1 MKTLLYLSFLLSIGF
16 QSYGQTKP
24 DKEDYDTKSKRLL
37 IKFTG
42 VYIYGI
48 NQGHIDQ
55 DSAMVIAS
63 AANKIPV
70 SLSYDEGFNDGSN
83 FPGKEMVDQNNITAA
98 LKILAKLQKTDRVKL
113 LLQLGSHYLF
123 KPGNKKEDLE
133 KALIYTKQAV
143 ALSNQLKIPR
153 WQQQSNILLGKY
165 YFQDGNIANSQATLS
180 MVTKTC
186 RKLNDKKALADALE
200 NQGTFLLDNNPDK
213 EKILT
218 EAMSL
223 YKETGNKIKE
233 VETLTKILTVH
244 FWTGNMPLAKNESI
258 QAYNFLKKIGFKHT
272 HYSAATIAYV
282 DLVMKNPKGALF
294 YTLDAVKTME
304 ATKDYVLA
312 ENFYYRLAVVYSQMQ
327 HYEEAIPLY
336 KKSIEMGLKDP
347 SNKSWYKGFMSYIGI
362 LSELGRHKEAIDYYK
377 KINKIYSPDNAL
389 DKILIANTIAI
400 CYFRTGNIQ
409 LAEQNFKIVEKYTP
423 EIINPRTAL
432 NISTIYSD
440 MSLFYA
446 KIGNGAKAKFFTDKV
461 AEIKHKYNLK
471 FGYPI
476 LDLSLFKIDSLSG
489 KYLSAIGHYQNYKKG
504 NDSLVNYSQ
513 SKEIEELRFK
523 YETAKNEHNIQSLK
537 TKTKLQQSKLEE
549 SHLIIN
555 LSIGLLLLLLI
566 IIGLLYN
573 LYRVKQ
579 KNNKELEIKE
589 KEISLKNTNLQHLLD
604 EKEWLMKE
612 IHHRVKNNLQT
623 VISLLN
629 SQSAYL
635 DNDMA
640 LSTIKSSQHR
650 IHSMS
655 LIHQKLYMSENISTI
670 NMPVY
675 IKELVEYLKDSF
687 SLKQRIRFEVNIEQL
702 QLDVVQAVPLGLIIN
717 EAITNSIKYAFPDD
731 RSGIISVTLASTENN
746 QYLLSIQD
754 DGIGIPSESKEKSS
768 SFGMSL
774 MKGLSDDLEG
784 TFSIENNNGTLLQ
797 LSFERVILEKHKKTI
812 NSKIMD

>member
-1 MKTLLYLSFLLSIGF
+1 MKTLFYFSFLLSISI
-16 QSYGQTKP
+16 QSYGQIKH
-24 DKEDYDTKSKRLL
+24 DKDDYDIKSKRLL
-37 IKFTG
+37 VKVTG
-42 VYIYGI
+42 VYIYSI

-55 DSAMVIAS
+55 DSAMVIACT
-63 AANKIPV
+63 ANKIPV

-83 FPGKEMVDQNNITAA
+83 FPGKDLVDQNNITAA

-133 KALIYTKQAV
+133 KALFYTKQSV
-143 ALSNQLKIPR
+143 ALSNQLKIPK

-165 YFQDGNIANSQATLS
+165 YFQEGSIANSQATFS

-186 RKLNDKKALADALE
+186 RNLNDKKALADALE

-223 YKETGNKIKE
+223 YKETGDKVKE
-233 VETLTKILTVH
+233 AETLMKIVSVH
-244 FWTGNMPLAKNESI
+244 FWTGNLPLAKKESV

-272 HYSAATIAYV
+272 HYNAATISYV
-282 DLVMKNPKGALF
+282 DLVLKDPKEGLF
-294 YTLDAVKTME
+294 YALDAVKTME

-312 ENFYYRLAVVYSQMQ
+312 ENFYMRLGNVYNQMG
-327 HYEEAIPLY
+327 HFEESIPY
-336 KKSIEMGLKDP
+336 FKKSIEIGQKTP
-347 SNKSWYKGFMSYIGI
+347 HNRSWYKSFISYISV
-362 LSELGRHKEAIDYYK
+362 LSELGRHKEALDYLK
-377 KINKIYSPDNAL
+377 KITKKYPPDNIL
-389 DKILIANTIAI
+389 DQILIARTAAI
-400 CYFRTGNIQ
+400 CYVRTGNNK
-409 LAEQNFKIVEKYTP
+409 LAEQNFQILEKYLPQITTP
-423 EIINPRTAL
+423 QTAL
-432 NISTIYSD
+432 NSATLYSD

-446 KIGNGAKAKFFTDKV
+446 KIGKRDKAKLFADKV
-461 AEIKHKYNLK
+461 AEIKNKYNLK
-471 FGYPI
+471 FSYQI

-489 KYLSAIGHYQNYKKG
+489 KYLSAIGHFQKFKKS
-504 NDSLVNYSQ
+504 NDSLINYSKR
-513 SKEIEELRFK
+513 KEIEELRFK
-523 YETAKNEHNIQSLK
+523 YETAKNEQNIQSLK

-549 SHLIIN
+549 SNLIIN

-579 KNNKELEIKE
+579 KSNKELEIKE

-687 SLKQRIRFEVNIEQL
+687 NLKQRIRFEINIEQL

-717 EAITNSIKYAFPDD
+717 EAITNSIKYAFPND
-731 RSGIISVTLASTENN
+731 RSGIISVTLTSTDKN

-754 DGIGIPSESKEKSS
+754 DGIGIPPEFKEKSN

-797 LSFERVILEKHKKTI
+797 LSFEKVILEKHKNII
-812 NSKIMD
+812 NSKILD